1 MTASEV
7 FEAVTGSGSSDFAML
22 VAILNRRGAWC
33 LIGGLAVNCYVEP
46 VYTLDADIVVAA
58 SELSAIKGDLIHA
71 GFSVEEFPHSL
82 NATMPKS
89 DLRIQFTLD
98 SRYQGFVKNT
108 KIQEVLDQQVPVA
121 SLENIVTGKIWA
133 WSDERRRLSKC
144 KKDELYTPEDFT
156 DEHRMIAETTR
167 QFIDNEVIPHIDELE
182 KHDWKLAR
190 ELVRKAADLGL
201 IGANIPEEYG
211 GLGLDQTSGALV
223 GENIGRCAS
232 FATTLGAESGI
243 GLLPI
248 IYFGTEAAKEKYLP
262 RIASGELITAYALTE
277 AGSGSDAMAAKATAR
292 LSDDGTHYVLN
303 GEKMFITNGGF
314 ADIFIVFAKV
324 DGDKFSAFIV
334 ERQEGLSPGAEE
346 HKMGIKG
353 SSTTPL
359 VLADAK
365 APLENLLGEIG
376 KGHKIAFNTLNIGRF
391 KLGAMCIGGMKLML
405 HESIRYAN
413 ERQQFGK
420 SISSFGAIKSKLGE
434 MAIRTWV
441 GEAMI
446 YRTLGMI
453 ETAIGD
459 TTDPDAKRRAIEE
472 YSAECSIIKVALSEY
487 CDYLADEMVQIFG
500 GYGYSADYPAERAY
514 RDSRINR
521 IFEGTNE
528 INRMLIPGRLM
539 KSALS
544 GRLALLPA
552 AQALMDEILTPQ
564 MAGFDYDEGL
574 LAAEEKLAKNA
585 KKVGLMTLGTAAQ
598 KYMMKLGDQQEILI
612 GIADVIMDAYAMES
626 AILRARKLA
635 ASAGE
640 EAAARYVD
648 MTRVFCNDA
657 VERIE
662 ARAKNT
668 LAGMTDGD
676 ELRTLL
682 AALRRFTKLTP
693 VNTIAAR
700 QRIADVMIVANK
712 YVY

>member
-1 MTASEV
+1 MSAVVEKKQVVKGGAFMIEDRTTQEV
-7 FEAVTGSGSSDFAML
+7 F
-22 VAILNRRGAWC
+22 
-33 LIGGLAVNCYVEP
+33 
-46 VYTLDADIVVAA
+46 
-58 SELSAIKGDLIHA
+58 
-71 GFSVEEFPHSL
+71 
-82 NATMPKS
+82 
-89 DLRIQFTLD
+89 
-98 SRYQGFVKNT
+98 
-108 KIQEVLDQQVPVA
+108 
-121 SLENIVTGKIWA
+121 
-133 WSDERRRLSKC
+133 
-144 KKDELYTPEDFT
+144 TPEDFT
-156 DEHRMIAETTR
+156 EEHHMIAETTR
-167 QFIDNEVIPHIDELE
+167 QFIDGEVIPRIDELE

-190 ELVRKAADLGL
+190 ELVKKAADLGL

-248 IYFGTEAAKEKYLP
+248 IYFGTEAAKQKYLP
-262 RIASGELITAYALTE
+262 KIASGELITAYALTE

-292 LSDDGTHYVLN
+292 LSEDGTHYVLN

-365 APLENLLGEIG
+365 APVENLLGEIG

-453 ETAIGD
+453 EDAIGN
-459 TTDPDAKRRAIEE
+459 DPNDLEAKMRAIEE

-487 CDYLADEMVQIFG
+487 CDYLADEMVQIYG

-544 GRLALLPA
+544 GKLALLPA

-564 MAGFDYDEGL
+564 MAGFDDDESL
-574 LAAEEKLAKNA
+574 LAAEQKLAKNA

-598 KYMMKLGDQQEILI
+598 KYMMTLGDQQEILI
-612 GIADVIMDAYAMES
+612 GIADIIMDAYAMES
-626 AILRARKLA
+626 AILRAQKLA
-635 ASAGE
+635 ASQGE
-640 EAAARYVD
+640 AAAARYVD

-657 VERIE
+657 VERID

-668 LAGMTDGD
+668 LAGMAEGD

-693 VNTIAAR
+693 VNTIVAR
-700 QRIADVMIVANK
+700 QRIADVMIAANK

>member
-1 MTASEV
+1 MS
-7 FEAVTGSGSSDFAML
+7 AVIEQKQIVKG
-22 VAILNRRGAWC
+22 GAF
-33 LIGGLAVNCYVEP
+33 LIEERTP
-46 VYTLDADIVVAA
+46 EDI
-58 SELSAIKGDLIHA
+58 
-71 GFSVEEFPHSL
+71 F
-82 NATMPKS
+82 
-89 DLRIQFTLD
+89 
-98 SRYQGFVKNT
+98 
-108 KIQEVLDQQVPVA
+108 
-121 SLENIVTGKIWA
+121 
-133 WSDERRRLSKC
+133 
-144 KKDELYTPEDFT
+144 TPEDFT
-156 DEHRMIAETTR
+156 EEHRMIAETTR
-167 QFIDNEVIPHIDELE
+167 QFIDNEVVPHIDDLE
-182 KHDWKLAR
+182 HHDWKLAR
-190 ELVRKAADLGL
+190 DLVKKAADLGL

-248 IYFGTEAAKEKYLP
+248 IYFGTEAAKQKYLSK
-262 RIASGELITAYALTE
+262 IASGELITAYALTE

-292 LSDDGTHYVLN
+292 LSADGTHYILN

-324 DGDKFSAFIV
+324 DGDKFTAFIV
-334 ERQEGLSPGAEE
+334 EKQEGVQPGAEE

-359 VLADAK
+359 VLTDAK
-365 APLENLLGEIG
+365 APVENMLAEVG
-376 KGHKIAFNTLNIGRF
+376 KGAKIAFNTLNIGRF
-391 KLGAMCIGGMKLML
+391 KLGAMCVGGMKLMI
-405 HESIRYAN
+405 HEAVRYAN

-420 SISSFGAIKSKLGE
+420 AISSFGAIKSKIAE

-441 GEAMI
+441 GESMT

-453 ETAIGD
+453 EAAI
-459 TTDPDAKRRAIEE
+459 TDPNDPNAKLKAIEE

-487 CDYLADEMVQIFG
+487 CDFVADEMVQIYG
-500 GYGYSADYPAERAY
+500 GYGYSAHYPAERAY

-539 KSALS
+539 KAALS
-544 GRLALLPA
+544 GHLALLPA

-564 MAGFDYDEGL
+564 MTSFDDDEAI
-574 LAAEEKLAKNA
+574 LATEQKLAQNG
-585 KKVGLMTLGTAAQ
+585 KKVALMTLGTAAQ
-598 KYMMKLGDQQEILI
+598 KYMMTLGDQQEILL
-612 GIADVIMDAYAMES
+612 GIADVIMDTYAMES
-626 AILRARKLA
+626 AILRAQKLA
-635 ASAGE
+635 ASQGE
-640 EAAARYVD
+640 EAAARYID

-668 LAGMTDGD
+668 LAGMADGD

-693 VNTIAAR
+693 MNTITAR
-700 QRIADVMIVANK
+700 QRIADVLITANK
-712 YVY
+712 WAY

>member
-1 MTASEV
+1 MS
-7 FEAVTGSGSSDFAML
+7 AVVEKKQVVQG
-22 VAILNRRGAWC
+22 GAFM
-33 LIGGLAVNCYVEP
+33 IEDR
-46 VYTLDADIVVAA
+46 T
-58 SELSAIKGDLIHA
+58 
-71 GFSVEEFPHSL
+71 
-82 NATMPKS
+82 T
-89 DLRIQFTLD
+89 
-98 SRYQGFVKNT
+98 
-108 KIQEVLDQQVPVA
+108 QE
-121 SLENIVTGKIWA
+121 IF
-133 WSDERRRLSKC
+133 
-144 KKDELYTPEDFT
+144 TPEDFT
-156 DEHRMIAETTR
+156 EEHRMIAETTR
-167 QFIDNEVIPHIDELE
+167 QFIDNEVVPRIDELE

-190 ELVRKAADLGL
+190 ELVGKAAELGL

-248 IYFGTEAAKEKYLP
+248 IYFGTETAKRTYLP
-262 RIASGELITAYALTE
+262 KIASGEVITAYALTE

-292 LSDDGTHYVLN
+292 LSDDGTHYILN

-365 APLENLLGEIG
+365 APVENLLGEVG

-453 ETAIGD
+453 EDAIGD
-459 TTDPDAKRRAIEE
+459 DPKDLEAKMRAIEE

-487 CDYLADEMVQIFG
+487 CDFLADEMVQIFG

-544 GRLALLPA
+544 GKLKLLPA

-564 MAGFDYDEGL
+564 IMGFDDDDGL
-574 LAAEEKLAKNA
+574 LAAETKLAKNA

-598 KYMMKLGDQQEILI
+598 KYMMTLGDQQEILI
-612 GIADVIMDAYAMES
+612 GIADIIMDAYAMES
-626 AILRARKLA
+626 AILRTQKLA
-635 ASAGE
+635 AVQGE

-657 VERIE
+657 VERID

-668 LAGMTDGD
+668 LAGMAEGD

-693 VNTIAAR
+693 VNTIVAR
-700 QRIADVMIVANK
+700 QRIADVMIEANR

>member
-1 MTASEV
+1 MSAVVEKKRVVNGGAFLIEDRTIAEV
-7 FEAVTGSGSSDFAML
+7 F
-22 VAILNRRGAWC
+22 
-33 LIGGLAVNCYVEP
+33 
-46 VYTLDADIVVAA
+46 
-58 SELSAIKGDLIHA
+58 
-71 GFSVEEFPHSL
+71 
-82 NATMPKS
+82 
-89 DLRIQFTLD
+89 
-98 SRYQGFVKNT
+98 
-108 KIQEVLDQQVPVA
+108 
-121 SLENIVTGKIWA
+121 
-133 WSDERRRLSKC
+133 
-144 KKDELYTPEDFT
+144 TPEDFT
-156 DEHRMIAETTR
+156 EEHRMIAETTR
-167 QFIDNEVIPHIDELE
+167 QFIDNEVIPRIDELE
-182 KHDWKLAR
+182 QHDWKLAR
-190 ELVRKAADLGL
+190 ELVKKAADLGL

-262 RIASGELITAYALTE
+262 KIASGELITAYALTE

-292 LSDDGTHYVLN
+292 LSEDGTHYVLN

-441 GEAMI
+441 GESMI
-446 YRTLGMI
+446 WRTLGMI
-453 ETAIGD
+453 EDAIGD
-459 TTDPDAKRRAIEE
+459 TTDPHAKMRAIEE

-487 CDYLADEMVQIFG
+487 CDYLADEMVQIYG
-500 GYGYSADYPAERAY
+500 GYGYSAHYPAERAY

-544 GRLALLPA
+544 GKLALLPA

-564 MAGFDYDEGL
+564 MAGFDDDEGL
-574 LAAEEKLAKNA
+574 LATEQRLARNA
-585 KKVGLMTLGTAAQ
+585 KKVGLMTLGPAAH
-598 KYMMKLGDQQEILI
+598 KYMMTLGDQQEILI

-626 AILRARKLA
+626 AILRAQKLA
-635 ASAGE
+635 ASQGE
-640 EAAARYVD
+640 EAAARYLD

-657 VERIE
+657 VQRIE
-662 ARAKNT
+662 ARAKST
-668 LAGMTDGD
+668 LAGMAEGD

-682 AALRRFTKLTP
+682 AALRRFTKLMPMT
-693 VNTIAAR
+693 TIVAR
-700 QRIADVMIVANK
+700 QRIADEMIEANR

>member
-1 MTASEV
+1 MS
-7 FEAVTGSGSSDFAML
+7 AVVEQKQIVKG
-22 VAILNRRGAWC
+22 GAF
-33 LIGGLAVNCYVEP
+33 LIEER
-46 VYTLDADIVVAA
+46 TTEDI
-58 SELSAIKGDLIHA
+58 
-71 GFSVEEFPHSL
+71 F
-82 NATMPKS
+82 
-89 DLRIQFTLD
+89 
-98 SRYQGFVKNT
+98 
-108 KIQEVLDQQVPVA
+108 
-121 SLENIVTGKIWA
+121 
-133 WSDERRRLSKC
+133 
-144 KKDELYTPEDFT
+144 TPEDFT
-156 DEHRMIAETTR
+156 EEHRMIADTTR
-167 QFIDNEVIPHIDELE
+167 QFIDNEVLPRLDELE
-182 KHDWKLAR
+182 KHDWALAR
-190 ELVRKAADLGL
+190 ELVKKAADLGL

-262 RIASGELITAYALTE
+262 KIATGELITAYALTE

-292 LSDDGTHYVLN
+292 LSEDGTHYILN

-324 DGDKFSAFIV
+324 DGDKFTAFIV
-334 ERQEGLSPGAEE
+334 EKQEGVTPGAEE

-359 VLADAK
+359 VLTDAK
-365 APLENLLGEIG
+365 APVENLLAQVG

-391 KLGAMCIGGMKLML
+391 KLGAMCIGGMKLMV
-405 HESIRYAN
+405 HESVRYAN
-413 ERQQFGK
+413 ERRQFGK
-420 SISSFGAIKSKLGE
+420 PISSFGAIKSKLAE

-441 GEAMI
+441 GESMT

-453 ETAIGD
+453 EAAI
-459 TTDPDAKRRAIEE
+459 TDPTDPNAKLKAIEE

-487 CDYLADEMVQIFG
+487 CDFVADEMVQIYG
-500 GYGYSADYPAERAY
+500 GYGYSAHYPAERAY

-539 KSALS
+539 KAALS
-544 GRLALLPA
+544 GNLALLPA

-564 MAGFDYDEGL
+564 MASFDDDDGV
-574 LAAEEKLAKNA
+574 LAAEQKLAQNA
-585 KKVGLMTLGTAAQ
+585 KKVALMTLGTAAQ
-598 KYMMKLGDQQEILI
+598 KYMMKLAEQQEILL
-612 GIADVIMDAYAMES
+612 GIADIIMDAYAMES
-626 AILRARKLA
+626 AILRAQKLA
-635 ASAGE
+635 ASEGE
-640 EAAARYVD
+640 AAAARYVD

-668 LAGMTDGD
+668 LAGMSEGD

-693 VNTIAAR
+693 MNTIVAR
-700 QRIADVMIVANK
+700 QRVADVLIEANK
-712 YVY
+712 WAY